1 MSIKNVTIAGSGVL
15 GSQIAFQTAF
25 RGYNV
30 TIYDINDDVIAKAKD
45 RMHGLVDTY
54 KAEVQDQSEHLTVFL
69 QNGVYEST
77 ILPNLKDTLIND
89 LTTSRKNAE
98 AVPGSISY
106 FTDLGK
112 AVKGADLVIEAIPER
127 MDIKESFYKE
137 LSSVAEEKT
146 IFATNTSTLLP
157 SQFADLTGRKNKFLA
172 LHFANEIW
180 KNNTAE
186 VMGTQW
192 TDKDIYNEVVEF
204 AKGIGMIPIELK
216 KEQPGYVLNTLLV
229 PLLDAAQ
236 MLLAKGVADIE
247 TIDKTWMLATKA
259 PFGPFGI
266 LDIVGLKTAY
276 DITANAAENDP
287 EYKELADMIKN
298 DYIDK
303 GKMGVAT
310 GEGFY
315 KYPNPAYKQPDFLS

>member
-30 TIYDINDDVIAKAKD
+30 TIYDINDEVIAKAKD
-45 RMHGLVDTY
+45 RMINLVDTY
-54 KAEVQDQSEHLTVFL
+54 KGEVQGQAEHLNVFL
-69 QNGVYEST
+69 KPGVYEST
-77 ILPNLKDTLIND
+77 ILPNLKDTLIRD
-89 LTTSRKNAE
+89 LSTSRNNAE
-98 AVPGSISY
+98 SVPASMKYS
-106 FTDLGK
+106 TDLK
-112 AVKGADLVIEAIPER
+112 VAVQNADLVIEAIPER
-127 MDIKESFYKE
+127 LDIKESFYQE
-137 LSSVAEEKT
+137 LAQVAPAKT

-157 SQFADLTGRKNKFLA
+157 SQFAELTQRPAKFLA

-186 VMGTQW
+186 VMGTKW
-192 TDKDIYNEVVEF
+192 TAPEVYQEVVEF

-229 PLLDAAQ
+229 PLLNAAQ

-276 DITANAAENDP
+276 DITATQAETDP
-287 EYKELADMIKN
+287 DYQELADMIKN

-315 KYPNPAYKQPDFLS
+315 KYPNPAYLDPSFLE